1 MQSSWVKVTQY
12 KVITV
17 WPKDWKVNQ
26 ERSQGKKVPVT
37 GENVYK
43 NGIFKNESSKIW
55 LEQEV

>member
-1 MQSSWVKVTQY
+1 MTQY

-26 ERSQGKKVPVT
+26 ERSQGKKVPGN

-43 NGIFKNESSKIW
+43 NGIFKNESSKTW
-55 LEQEV
+55 LEQELKRWFE